1 MDVNDLIFEKEVV
14 EKSKEIP
21 VLVDFWASWCGPC
34 VMFSPILER
43 VCGEYKGRVILA
55 KINVEDD
62 QEQASKYGVMSIPS
76 IKLFK
81 DGEVSA
87 EFVGMK
93 PEDDLKA
100 WLNDN
105 L

>member
-1 MDVNDLIFEKEVV
+1 MDVNDLTFKKEVI
-14 EKSKEIP
+14 EKSNGVP

-34 VMFSPILER
+34 MMFKPILEK
-43 VCGEYKGRVILA
+43 VCEEYKGKVILA

-62 QEQASKYGVMSIPS
+62 QEQASKYNVMSIPS

-93 PEDDLKA
+93 SEDDLKE
-100 WLNDN
+100 WLDDN